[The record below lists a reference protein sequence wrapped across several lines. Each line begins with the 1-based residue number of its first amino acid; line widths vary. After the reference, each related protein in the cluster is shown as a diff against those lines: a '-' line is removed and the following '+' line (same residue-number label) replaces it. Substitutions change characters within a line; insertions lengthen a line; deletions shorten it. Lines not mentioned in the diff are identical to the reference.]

1 MPKTSQAHHNLII
14 RTKRTRTK
22 LAENKTLP
30 RLSVHRTLRHMYAQ
44 IIDDNT
50 GKTLAS
56 ANDITLK
63 ATGKKTEVAQKVG
76 ASIAA
81 QAKEKKITSV
91 RFDRGGRKYHG
102 RIAAL
107 AQAARDNGL
116 QF

>member
-1 MPKTSQAHHNLII
+1 MPKTAQAHQNLIA
-14 RTKRTRTK
+14 RARRTRTK

-30 RLSVHRTLRHMYAQ
+30 RLTVHRTLRHMYAQ

-50 GKTLAS
+50 GTTIAS
-56 ANDITLK
+56 SNDITLK
-63 ATGKKTEVAQKVG
+63 ATGKKTEVAQQVG

-81 QAKEKKITSV
+81 LAKEKKITSV
-91 RFDRGGRKYHG
+91 RFDRGARKYHG